1 MNVAVT
7 LFLALYVAL
16 ALVAWAVNSLTGLG
30 HTGLNLAVTIS
41 VAVIVARWVKAK
53 GAAGVVAI
61 ALSAVLA
68 SIGHWW
74 LLAQL
79 AGVAALTWPWEQGV
93 SALVNGVAAGVAF
106 ALAKG
111 RSGEVT
117 QGQNGGAT

>member
-1 MNVAVT
+1 MTAAIA
-7 LFLALYVAL
+7 LFFALYVVL
-16 ALVAWAVNSLTGLG
+16 ALVAGTINSLTGLG
-30 HTGLNLAVTIS
+30 HTGLNVAVTIS

-53 GAAGVVAI
+53 GAAGLVVI
-61 ALSAVLA
+61 ALSAALA

-79 AGVAALTWPWEQGV
+79 AGVTALTGPWELGV

-111 RSGEVT
+111 RSGVVT
-117 QGQNGGAT
+117 

>member
-1 MNVAVT
+1 MTAAIA
-7 LFLALYVAL
+7 LFFALYVVL
-16 ALVAWAVNSLTGLG
+16 ALVAGTINSLTGLG

-41 VAVIVARWVKAK
+41 VAVMVARWVKAK

-61 ALSAVLA
+61 ALSAALA

-79 AGVAALTWPWEQGV
+79 AGVTALTWPWELGV

-111 RSGEVT
+111 RSGVAI
-117 QGQNGGAT
+117 QGKNG

>member
-1 MNVAVT
+1 MTMAYSIA
-7 LFLALYVAL
+7 LFFALYVVL
-16 ALVAWAVNSLTGLG
+16 ALVAGTINSLTGLG

-53 GAAGVVAI
+53 GAAGVAAI
-61 ALSAVLA
+61 ALSAALA

-79 AGVAALTWPWEQGV
+79 AGVTALTWPWELGV

-111 RSGEVT
+111 RSGMVT
-117 QGQNGGAT
+117 